1 MTREASF
8 AARAQLRTSALFSSR
23 ALAVFLALILLQGF
37 HMLEHIVQVVQR
49 YALGIPDGNGIL
61 GSLTDTEFLHVV
73 YNTPYLGLLVAVYL
87 LLGLDVEGPRRYGW
101 LVFGLLTFA
110 LVSEAWHEIEH
121 VFKVEQSLALG
132 QNGTGGI
139 FGQGPGALAPLFPL
153 PLLHLAYNAIG
164 YLPALAAFVL
174 VLRRGTATGRR
185 RRTASAGTSS

>member
-1 MTREASF
+1 MTREAGF

-37 HMLEHIVQVVQR
+37 HMLEHVIQVVQR

-87 LLGLDVEGPRRYGW
+87 LLDLDVEGPRRYGR

-174 VLRRGTATGRR
+174 VLRRGAATGRP
-185 RRTASAGTSS
+185 